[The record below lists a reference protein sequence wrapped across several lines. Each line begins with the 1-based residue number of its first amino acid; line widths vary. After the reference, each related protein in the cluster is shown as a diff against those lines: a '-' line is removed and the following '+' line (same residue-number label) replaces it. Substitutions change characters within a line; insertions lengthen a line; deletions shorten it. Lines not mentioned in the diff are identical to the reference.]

1 LGRLLRRLFGR
12 RRYQRRWGRIA
23 AAATVTA
30 DRATAELNRDLPQ
43 ANPIRSNPNRAARAS
58 A

>member
-1 LGRLLRRLFGR
+1 MGRLLRLIFGR

-23 AAATVTA
+23 ATATATA
-30 DRATAELNRDLPQ
+30 DRATAELNRTT
-43 ANPIRSNPNRAARAS
+43 PNRAARAS

>member
-1 LGRLLRRLFGR
+1 MGRFLRLLFGR

-23 AAATVTA
+23 AAAVLAA
-30 DRATAELNRDLPQ
+30 DRATAELART
-43 ANPIRSNPNRAARAS
+43 NPGRAARAS